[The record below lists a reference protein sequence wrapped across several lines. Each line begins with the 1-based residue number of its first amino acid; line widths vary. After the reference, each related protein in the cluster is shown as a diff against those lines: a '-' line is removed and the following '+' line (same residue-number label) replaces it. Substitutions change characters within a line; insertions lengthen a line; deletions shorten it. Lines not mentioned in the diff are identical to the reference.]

1 MYSIQ
6 DVHWNWI
13 KIKGTVENVPS
24 LGHTINYCSEKC
36 YVFGQHYKEGEQV
49 GSHKKPLSGMMILN
63 VDPKEIDIRVNE
75 FKYKPKISELG
86 YLNCNECYEHQKS
99 ITKSKFSDFVILKE
113 ALSDKIE
120 YVYSAFGLLVD
131 NALILKAK
139 DCRVVFHHT
148 AKEKFCLIQD
158 NGNAQTLWDNHNDFI
173 SDLMII
179 KTYV

>member
-1 MYSIQ
+1 M
-6 DVHWNWI
+6 
-13 KIKGTVENVPS
+13 K
-24 LGHTINYCSEKC
+24 
-36 YVFGQHYKEGEQV
+36 
-49 GSHKKPLSGMMILN
+49 
-63 VDPKEIDIRVNE
+63 VNE

-120 YVYSAFGLLVD
+120 YVFSAFGLLVD

-139 DCRVVFHHT
+139 DCRVVFHHNS
-148 AKEKFCLIQD
+148 KEKFCLIQD
-158 NGNAQTLWDNHNDFI
+158 NGNAQTLWDSHNDFI

-179 KTYV
+179 KTYVEENIDQLEEIKEEDVSKRNFMKEEASNSVVPPQPIAVTVPNIVTAALTAANLKETKEQK